1 MKERLKE
8 VLAANKLKDKKN
20 QLKNARPYRWVGSVR
35 LVAIGRQ
42 IIKIKGESH
51 VYH

>member
-1 MKERLKE
+1 ME
-8 VLAANKLKDKKN
+8 VLAAIIYKDKEKYR
-20 QLKNARPYRWVGSVR
+20 LKNARPYRWVGSVR

-42 IIKIKGESH
+42 IIKIKGEPY